1 MRVATSLHHP
11 TCRVAG
17 LWLLALA
24 LLGGCV
30 SQDYYRLTAQSAPSG
45 AMQGVHDGIPGIEEP
60 LRQTL
65 RGALVDDP
73 ALKEGARDM
82 TRSVVEVLE
91 VRLGSPEMRRQW
103 TRSWRRSAG
112 WPPPASW
119 RRPPACATRSSGT

>member
-11 TCRVAG
+11 TCRAAG

-24 LLGGCV
+24 LLGGC
-30 SQDYYRLTAQSAPSG
+30 
-45 AMQGVHDGIPGIEEP
+45 EEP

-73 ALKEGARDM
+73 ALKEAARDM

-91 VRLGSPEMRRQW
+91 VRLGSPEMRRQVDALVAEV
-103 TRSWRRSAG
+103 RRVAT
-112 WPPPASW
+112 A
-119 RRPPACATRSSGT
+119 RPPACATRSSGT